1 MSTKALVYYGRS
13 TASSSAGPYYS
24 YITSKDT
31 IGNTVTIT
39 ANASLL
45 AATEPTSGTN
55 SNSLCFE
62 VRRSG
67 TTALACYRFSIKSS
81 FTKSGTLTTTYT
93 LEKVVAG
100 AASTLSTGAITYALA
115 NKRNYTITVSGTN
128 PTIVGLTIEKVTGD
142 TGTFSAVLYTDDSVP
157 LLHTDTCAIGFDA
170 RTQST
175 YSGNLV
181 ALYSAK
187 IESETVTDVYRS
199 PQAML
204 SWSDDGGFTWKG
216 ERWEDMGKTGE
227 YYTRMHWHRLGASRN
242 RVFKMV
248 ISDPVKRVLIAS
260 HATIETER
268 A

>member
-13 TASSSAGPYYS
+13 SGSASAGPYYS
-24 YITSKDT
+24 YITPKDA
-31 IGNTVTIT
+31 IGNTVNIT
-39 ANASLL
+39 ANASVL
-45 AATEPTSGTN
+45 AATEPASSTN

-67 TTALACYRFSIKSS
+67 TTTLTCYRITIKSS
-81 FTKSGTLTTTYT
+81 FTKSGSLTNTYT
-93 LEKVVAG
+93 LDKVIAG
-100 AASTLSTGAITYALA
+100 AVTTLATGAITYTIPTA
-115 NKRNYTITVSGTN
+115 RNYTITVSGTN
-128 PTIVGLTIEKVTGD
+128 PTTVGLTIQKLPGD
-142 TGTFSAVLYTDDSVP
+142 SGTFAPVSYVDDTIP

-170 RTQST
+170 VSQSS

-181 ALYSAK
+181 VLYSAK

-268 A
+268 V